1 MSDVRGLLVR
11 YLRQRSELGD
21 ERLFLETLTREDVWA
36 LLASRAPARPARP
49 GPARAVPARQGAEA
63 RVEAAAAAGATA
75 GPGTHERGAPTLD
88 AVRQEALACTR
99 CRLHQG
105 RRTVVFGEGDPKA
118 AVMVVGEAPGAEED
132 RTGRPFVG
140 AAGKLLDRLLL
151 SAGFPRASVY
161 ICNVLKC
168 RPPGNRDPRPDE
180 IASCSPYLERQ
191 LELVAP
197 RALLAVGRF
206 AAQALV
212 GAEASIGTLRGRL
225 HQRRGVPVVVTF
237 HPAYLLRS
245 PERLR
250 EAWQDFQLLRQVID
264 GEA

>member
-21 ERLFLETLTREDVWA
+21 ERLFLETLTREEVCA
-36 LLASRAPARPARP
+36 LVASRV
-49 GPARAVPARQGAEA
+49 PARAVPAGPARGAPARRGGQA
-63 RVEAAAAAGATA
+63 RVEATAAGGAAAASGAGESGSPA
-75 GPGTHERGAPTLD
+75 LEALRL
-88 AVRQEALACTR
+88 EALACTR
-99 CRLHQG
+99 CRLHQS
-105 RRTVVFGEGDPKA
+105 RRTVVFGEGDHRA
-118 AVMVVGEAPGAEED
+118 AVMVVGEAPGGEED

-140 AAGKLLDRLLL
+140 PAGKLLDRLLL

-168 RPPGNRDPRPDE
+168 RPPGNRDPQPDE

-206 AAQALV
+206 AAQTLV
-212 GAEASIGTLRGRL
+212 GEGGSIGTLRGRV
-225 HQRRGVPVVVTF
+225 HRRRGVPVVVTY

-250 EAWQDFQLLRQVID
+250 AAWQDFQLLRQVID